1 MKRVALAAVAVALLV
16 GSPAASGAKPP
27 SFAIWW
33 SHFTARVQRD
43 VVRVTHACQKS
54 YGTNDAKIG
63 ACFVKRERISLRQ
76 ERVAP
81 GKRSSSGSRASQK
94 ARCRRAIGTFRAATR
109 TSAMA
114 NLRYLDT
121 HRHSALSEISR
132 DLNGEPFAGL
142 KTRTFAAKARAV
154 RICG

>member
-1 MKRVALAAVAVALLV
+1 MKRVALAAVAVALVV

-33 SHFTARVQRD
+33 SNFTARVQRD

-76 ERVAP
+76 ERVAWE
-81 GKRSSSGSRASQK
+81 SQLERIARGQK
-94 ARCRRAIGTFRAATR
+94 VRCRRAIGTFRAATR

-132 DLNGEPFAGL
+132 EAFGGPPPEYGSGPAAFDDL
-142 KTRTFAAKARAV
+142 R
-154 RICG
+154 

>member
-1 MKRVALAAVAVALLV
+1 MKRVALAAVAVALLL
-16 GSPAASGAKPP
+16 GSPAASAAKPP

-43 VVRVTHACQKS
+43 VVRVTHACQS
-54 YGTNDAKIG
+54 TYGTNDAKIG
-63 ACFVKRERISLRQ
+63 ACFVKRERISLRH
-76 ERVAP
+76 ER
-81 GKRSSSGSRASQK
+81 RAWETQLERIARSQK
-94 ARCRRAIGTFRAATR
+94 VRCRTAIGRFRAATR
-109 TSAMA
+109 TSAAA
-114 NLRYLDT
+114 NIRYLDT

-132 DLNGEPFAGL
+132 DLNGQPFAGL

>member
-1 MKRVALAAVAVALLV
+1 MKRVALAAVAVALVV

-76 ERVAP
+76 ER
-81 GKRSSSGSRASQK
+81 RAWETQLERIARSQK
-94 ARCRRAIGTFRAATR
+94 ARCRNAIGRFRAATR
-109 TSAMA
+109 TSAAA
-114 NLRYLDT
+114 NIRYLDT
-121 HRHSALSEISR
+121 HQHSALSEISR
-132 DLNGEPFAGL
+132 DLNGQPFAGL

-154 RICG
+154 RICR

>member
-1 MKRVALAAVAVALLV
+1 MKRVALAAVAVALVV

-54 YGTNDAKIG
+54 HGTNDAKIG
-63 ACFVKRERISLRQ
+63 ACFVRRERISLRQ
-76 ERVAP
+76 ERVAWE
-81 GKRSSSGSRASQK
+81 SQLERIARGQK
-94 ARCRRAIGTFRAATR
+94 VRCRRAIGTFRAATR

>member
-1 MKRVALAAVAVALLV
+1 MKRVGLAAVAVALLL
-16 GSPAASGAKPP
+16 GTPAVSAAKPP

-43 VVRVTHACQKS
+43 VVRVTHTCQRS

-76 ERVAP
+76 ER
-81 GKRSSSGSRASQK
+81 RAWETQLERIARSQK
-94 ARCRRAIGTFRAATR
+94 AGCRKAIGRFRAATR
-109 TSAMA
+109 TSAAA

-121 HRHSALSEISR
+121 HRHSALSKISR

-142 KTRTFAAKARAV
+142 KTRTFAAKAHAV

>member
-76 ERVAP
+76 ERVAWE
-81 GKRSSSGSRASQK
+81 SQLERIARGQK
-94 ARCRRAIGTFRAATR
+94 VRCRRAIGTFRAATR

>member
-1 MKRVALAAVAVALLV
+1 MKRVALAAVALALLV

-76 ERVAP
+76 ER
-81 GKRSSSGSRASQK
+81 RAWETQLERIARSQK